1 MRSQKTKIN
10 LLFIGDPDS
19 GYLSNINSLSLHQ
32 ISIFMSFESLGL
44 SHNIIHSVK
53 KLGYLKPF
61 PIQEQAVPVILQGK
75 DLMGIA
81 QTGSGKT
88 ACFVMPILEKLQNS
102 EVKKDRNVQVLILVP
117 TRELAI
123 QIDEVFRAFTEN
135 LKRDIRT
142 MAVYGGVSINPQMKG
157 MFGVEILIA
166 TPGRLLDLIDHN
178 ALSISGIQH
187 LVIDEADKMFQLGFG
202 EEMNKLFAMMPVVKQ
217 TTLFSATLNDKV
229 SEMKERLSINPV
241 IIEIKKEE
249 VEIDN
254 IEQLA
259 YHVSPENKGPF
270 LRYLIK
276 EKKVEKALIFVS
288 STRSADNLVEKLK
301 KNKIKAV
308 AIHSQKSQGARRNNL
323 EEFKVNGAQILV
335 ATDLIGRG
343 IHIESLPCVIN
354 YELPRSP
361 LDYIHRIG
369 RTGRAGEKGTAINI
383 LTDDELQH
391 FRVIQKKMGRK
402 VTLQRTEG
410 VDLHGY

>member
-1 MRSQKTKIN
+1 
-10 LLFIGDPDS
+10 
-19 GYLSNINSLSLHQ
+19 
-32 ISIFMSFESLGL
+32 MSFESLGL
-44 SHNIIHSVK
+44 SHNIIRSVN

-88 ACFVMPILEKLQNS
+88 ACFVMPILEKLQNA
-102 EVKKDRNVQVLILVP
+102 EVKKDRNVEVLILVP

-123 QIDEVFRAFTEN
+123 QIDEVFRAFTDN
-135 LKRDIRT
+135 LKREIRT

-157 MFGVEILIA
+157 MFGVEVIIA
-166 TPGRLLDLIDHN
+166 TPGRLLDLIEHK
-178 ALSISGIQH
+178 AVSISRIKH

-202 EEMNKLFAMMPVVKQ
+202 EEMNKLFAMMPVAKQ

-229 SEMKERLSINPV
+229 SEMKERLSTNPV
-241 IIEIKKEE
+241 MIEIKKEE

-276 EKKVEKALIFVS
+276 EKNIEKALIFVS

-323 EEFKVNGAQILV
+323 EEFKSSGAQILV

-343 IHIESLPCVIN
+343 IHIESLPYVIN

-369 RTGRAGEKGTAINI
+369 RTGRANEKGTAINI

-391 FRVIQKKMGRK
+391 FRVIQKKMGKK
-402 VTLQRTEG
+402 VTLQRTED
-410 VDLHGY
+410 VNLHGY

>member
-1 MRSQKTKIN
+1 
-10 LLFIGDPDS
+10 
-19 GYLSNINSLSLHQ
+19 
-32 ISIFMSFESLGL
+32 MSFESLGL

-53 KLGYLKPF
+53 KMGYLKPF
-61 PIQEQAVPVILQGK
+61 PIQEQAVPFILQGK

-88 ACFVMPILEKLQNS
+88 ACFVMPILEKLQNA
-102 EVKKDRNVQVLILVP
+102 EVKKDRNIEVLILVP

-123 QIDEVFRAFTEN
+123 QIEDVFKAFKDN
-135 LKRDIRT
+135 LKREIQT

-157 MFGVEILIA
+157 MYGVEVLIA

-178 ALSISGIQH
+178 ALSISRIKH
-187 LVIDEADKMFQLGFG
+187 LVVDEADKMFQLGFG
-202 EEMNKLFAMMPVVKQ
+202 EEMNKLFAMMPVAKQ

-229 SEMKERLSINPV
+229 AEIKERLSINPV
-241 IIEIKKEE
+241 MIEIKKEE

-259 YHVSPENKGPF
+259 YHVAPENKGPF

-369 RTGRAGEKGTAINI
+369 RTGRAGEKGTAISI

-391 FRVIQKKMGRK
+391 FRVIQKKMGKK
-402 VTLQRTEG
+402 VTLQRTEDI
-410 VDLHGY
+410 DLHGY

>member
-1 MRSQKTKIN
+1 
-10 LLFIGDPDS
+10 
-19 GYLSNINSLSLHQ
+19 
-32 ISIFMSFESLGL
+32 MSFESLGL
-44 SHNIIHSVK
+44 SHNIIKSVK

-88 ACFVMPILEKLQNS
+88 ASFVMPILEKLQN
-102 EVKKDRNVQVLILVP
+102 EDAKKDRNIQVLILVP

-135 LKRDIRT
+135 LKREIRT

-157 MFGVEILIA
+157 MFGVEVLIS
-166 TPGRLLDLIDHN
+166 TPGRLLDLIDHK
-178 ALSISGIQH
+178 ALSISKIKH

-202 EEMNKLFAMMPVVKQ
+202 EEMNKLFALMPVAKQ
-217 TTLFSATLNDKV
+217 TSLFSATLNDKV
-229 SEMKERLSINPV
+229 SEMKERLSINPT

-249 VEIDN
+249 IEIDD

-259 YHVSPENKGPF
+259 YHVAPENKGPF

-343 IHIESLPCVIN
+343 IHIDDLPCVIN

-361 LDYIHRIG
+361 LDYVHRIG

-383 LTDDELQH
+383 LTDDELHH
-391 FRVIQKKMGRK
+391 FRVIQKKMGKK

-410 VDLHGY
+410 IDLHGY

>member
-1 MRSQKTKIN
+1 
-10 LLFIGDPDS
+10 
-19 GYLSNINSLSLHQ
+19 
-32 ISIFMSFESLGL
+32 MSFESLGL
-44 SHNIIHSVK
+44 SHNIIRSVK

-61 PIQEQAVPVILQGK
+61 PVQEQAVPVILEGK

-88 ACFVMPILEKLQNS
+88 ACFVMPILEKLQNA

-135 LKRDIRT
+135 LKREVRT

-157 MFGVEILIA
+157 MFGVEVLIA

-178 ALSISGIQH
+178 ALSISGIKH

-202 EEMNKLFAMMPVVKQ
+202 EEMNKLFAMMPVAKQ

-229 SEMKERLSINPV
+229 AEMKERLSINPT

-259 YHVSPENKGPF
+259 YHVAPENKGPF

-369 RTGRAGEKGTAINI
+369 RTGRANEKGTAISI

-410 VDLHGY
+410 IDLHGY

>member
-1 MRSQKTKIN
+1 
-10 LLFIGDPDS
+10 
-19 GYLSNINSLSLHQ
+19 
-32 ISIFMSFESLGL
+32 MSFESLGL
-44 SHNIIHSVK
+44 SHNIIRSVN

-88 ACFVMPILEKLQNS
+88 ACFVMPILEKLQNA
-102 EVKKDRNVQVLILVP
+102 EVKKDRHVEVLVLVP

-123 QIDEVFRAFTEN
+123 QIDEVFRAFTDH

-157 MFGVEILIA
+157 MFGVEVLIA
-166 TPGRLLDLIDHN
+166 TPGRLLDLIEHK
-178 ALSISGIQH
+178 AVSISSIKH

-202 EEMNKLFAMMPVVKQ
+202 EEMNKLFAMMPVAKQ
-217 TTLFSATLNDKV
+217 TVLFSATLNDKV
-229 SEMKERLSINPV
+229 SEMKQRLSINPV
-241 IIEIKKEE
+241 VIEIKKED

-276 EKKVEKALIFVS
+276 EKNIEKALIFVS

-323 EEFKVNGAQILV
+323 EEFKSSGAQILV
-335 ATDLIGRG
+335 TTDLLGRG
-343 IHIESLPCVIN
+343 IHIESLPFVIN

-369 RTGRAGEKGTAINI
+369 RTGRANEKGMAINI

-391 FRVIQKKMGRK
+391 FRVIQKKMGKK
-402 VTLQRTEG
+402 VTLQRTE
-410 VDLHGY
+410 DINLHGF

>member
-1 MRSQKTKIN
+1 
-10 LLFIGDPDS
+10 
-19 GYLSNINSLSLHQ
+19 
-32 ISIFMSFESLGL
+32 MSFESLGL
-44 SHNIIHSVK
+44 SHNIIRSVK

-88 ACFVMPILEKLQNS
+88 ACFVMPILEKLQNA

-135 LKRDIRT
+135 LKREVRT
-142 MAVYGGVSINPQMKG
+142 IAVYGGVSINPQMKG
-157 MFGVEILIA
+157 MFGVEVLIA

-178 ALSISGIQH
+178 ALSISGIKH

-202 EEMNKLFAMMPVVKQ
+202 EEMNKLFAMMPVAKQ

-229 SEMKERLSINPV
+229 SEMKERLSINPT
-241 IIEIKKEE
+241 IIEITKEE

-259 YHVSPENKGPF
+259 YHVAPENKGPF

-369 RTGRAGEKGTAINI
+369 RTGRANEKGTAISI

-410 VDLHGY
+410 IDLHGY

>member
-1 MRSQKTKIN
+1 
-10 LLFIGDPDS
+10 
-19 GYLSNINSLSLHQ
+19 
-32 ISIFMSFESLGL
+32 MSFESLGL
-44 SHNIIHSVK
+44 SHNIIRSVK

-61 PIQEQAVPVILQGK
+61 PIQEQVVPVILEGK

-88 ACFVMPILEKLQNS
+88 ACFVMPILEKLQNA
-102 EVKKDRNVQVLILVP
+102 EVKKNRNVQVLILVP

-135 LKRDIRT
+135 LKREVRT

-157 MFGVEILIA
+157 MFGVEVLIA

-178 ALSISGIQH
+178 ALSISGIKH

-202 EEMNKLFAMMPVVKQ
+202 EEMNKLFAMMPVAKQ

-229 SEMKERLSINPV
+229 AEMKERLSINPT

-259 YHVSPENKGPF
+259 YHVAPENKGPF

-369 RTGRAGEKGTAINI
+369 RTGRANEKGSAISI

-410 VDLHGY
+410 IDLHGY

>member
-1 MRSQKTKIN
+1 
-10 LLFIGDPDS
+10 
-19 GYLSNINSLSLHQ
+19 
-32 ISIFMSFESLGL
+32 MSFESLGL
-44 SHNIIHSVK
+44 SHNIISSVK

-88 ACFVMPILEKLQNS
+88 ACFVMPILEKLQNT

-123 QIDEVFRAFTEN
+123 QIDEVFRAFTDN
-135 LKRDIRT
+135 LKREVRT

-157 MFGVEILIA
+157 LFGVEVLIA

-178 ALSISGIQH
+178 ALNISGIQH

-202 EEMNKLFAMMPVVKQ
+202 EEMNKLFAMMPVARQ

-229 SEMKERLSINPV
+229 SEMKERLSINPTIV
-241 IIEIKKEE
+241 EIKKEE

-259 YHVSPENKGPF
+259 YHVAPENKGPF

-276 EKKVEKALIFVS
+276 EKKVEKALVFVS
-288 STRSADNLVEKLK
+288 STRAADNLVEKLK

-323 EEFKVNGAQILV
+323 EEFKSNGAQILV

-369 RTGRAGEKGTAINI
+369 RTGRANEKGTAITI
-383 LTDDELQH
+383 LTDEELQH

-402 VTLQRTEG
+402 VTLQRTED
-410 VDLHGY
+410 VNLHGY

>member
-1 MRSQKTKIN
+1 MGK
-10 LLFIGDPDS
+10 LD
-19 GYLSNINSLSLHQ
+19 
-32 ISIFMSFESLGL
+32 FMSFETLGL
-44 SHNIIHSVK
+44 SANIIHSVK

-61 PIQEQAVPVILQGK
+61 PIQEQTVPVILQGK
-75 DLMGIA
+75 DLVGIA

-88 ACFVMPILEKLQNS
+88 ACFVMPILDKLQNT
-102 EVKKDRNVQVLILVP
+102 EVKKDRNVQVLVLVP

-135 LKRDIRT
+135 LKREIRT

-157 MFGVEILIA
+157 LYGVEVLIA
-166 TPGRLLDLIDHN
+166 TPGRLLDLIGHN
-178 ALSISGIQH
+178 AVNISEVQH

-202 EEMNKLFAMMPVVKQ
+202 EEMDRLFGLMPQKKQ
-217 TTLFSATLNDKV
+217 TTLFSATLDDKV
-229 SEMKERLSINPV
+229 DEMKKRLSMHPV
-241 IIEIKKEE
+241 LIEIKKEE
-249 VEIDN
+249 VEIDD

-323 EEFKVNGAQILV
+323 EEFRVNGAQILV

-361 LDYIHRIG
+361 LHYIHRIG

-391 FRVIQKKMGRK
+391 FRVIQKKMGKK

-410 VDLHGY
+410 LDLHGY

>member
-1 MRSQKTKIN
+1 
-10 LLFIGDPDS
+10 
-19 GYLSNINSLSLHQ
+19 
-32 ISIFMSFESLGL
+32 MSFESLGL
-44 SHNIIHSVK
+44 SHNIIRSVN

-61 PIQEQAVPVILQGK
+61 PIQEKAVPVILEGK

-88 ACFVMPILEKLQNS
+88 ACFVMPILEKLQNA

-123 QIDEVFRAFTEN
+123 QIDEVFRAFTDN
-135 LKRDIRT
+135 LKREIRT

-157 MFGVEILIA
+157 MFGVEVLIA
-166 TPGRLLDLIDHN
+166 TPGRLLDLIDHK
-178 ALSISGIQH
+178 AVSISGIRH
-187 LVIDEADKMFQLGFG
+187 LVIDEADKMFQLGFD
-202 EEMNKLFAMMPVVKQ
+202 EEMNKLFGLMPVMKQ
-217 TTLFSATLNDKV
+217 MILFSATLNDKV
-229 SEMKERLSINPV
+229 AEMKERLSINPE

-249 VEIDN
+249 VEIDH

-259 YHVSPENKGPF
+259 YHVAPENKGPF

-288 STRSADNLVEKLK
+288 STKSADNLVEKLK

-369 RTGRAGEKGTAINI
+369 RTGRANEKGTAINI

-391 FRVIQKKMGRK
+391 FRVIQKKMGKK

-410 VDLHGY
+410 IDLHGY

>member
-1 MRSQKTKIN
+1 
-10 LLFIGDPDS
+10 
-19 GYLSNINSLSLHQ
+19 
-32 ISIFMSFESLGL
+32 MSFESLGL
-44 SHNIIHSVK
+44 SSNIIRSIK

-61 PIQEQAVPVILQGK
+61 PVQEQAVPVILQGK

-81 QTGSGKT
+81 ETGSGKT
-88 ACFVMPILEKLQNS
+88 ACFVMPILEKLQDAD
-102 EVKKDRNVQVLILVP
+102 VKKNRNVQALILVP

-123 QIDEVFRAFTEN
+123 QIDEVFRAFMDN
-135 LKRDIRT
+135 LKREIRT

-157 MFGVEILIA
+157 MFGIEVLIA
-166 TPGRLLDLIDHN
+166 TPGRLLDLIEHN
-178 ALSISGIQH
+178 ALSISEIRH
-187 LVIDEADKMFQLGFG
+187 LVVDEADKMFQLGFE
-202 EEMNKLFAMMPVVKQ
+202 EEMKRLFAMMPVAKQ
-217 TTLFSATLNDKV
+217 TILFSATLNDKV
-229 SEMKERLSINPV
+229 AELKERLSIDPV
-241 IIEIKKEE
+241 VIEIKKEK
-249 VEIDN
+249 VEIEN

-259 YHVSPENKGPF
+259 YHVAPENKGPF

-276 EKKVEKALIFVS
+276 EKKVEKALVFVS

-369 RTGRAGEKGTAINI
+369 RTGRAHEKGTAISI

-402 VTLQRTEG
+402 VPLQRTEG
-410 VDLHGY
+410 LDLHGY

>member
-1 MRSQKTKIN
+1 
-10 LLFIGDPDS
+10 
-19 GYLSNINSLSLHQ
+19 
-32 ISIFMSFESLGL
+32 MSFESLGL
-44 SHNIIHSVK
+44 SSNIIRSIK

-61 PIQEQAVPVILQGK
+61 PVQEQAVPVILQGK

-81 QTGSGKT
+81 ETGSGKT
-88 ACFVMPILEKLQNS
+88 ACFVMPILEKLQDAD
-102 EVKKDRNVQVLILVP
+102 VKKNRNVQALILVP

-123 QIDEVFRAFTEN
+123 QIDEVFRAFTDG
-135 LKRDIRT
+135 LKREIRT

-157 MFGVEILIA
+157 IFGVEVLIA
-166 TPGRLLDLIDHN
+166 TPGRLLDLIEHN
-178 ALSISGIQH
+178 ALSISEIKH
-187 LVIDEADKMFQLGFG
+187 LVVDEADKMFQLGFE
-202 EEMNKLFAMMPVVKQ
+202 EEMKRLFAMMPVAKQ
-217 TTLFSATLNDKV
+217 TILFSATLNDKV
-229 SEMKERLSINPV
+229 AELKERLSIDPV
-241 IIEIKKEE
+241 VIEIKKEK
-249 VEIDN
+249 VEIEN

-259 YHVSPENKGPF
+259 YHVAPENKGPF

-276 EKKVEKALIFVS
+276 EKKVEKALVFVS

-369 RTGRAGEKGTAINI
+369 RTGRAHEKGTAISI

-402 VTLQRTEG
+402 IPLQRTEG
-410 VDLHGY
+410 LDLHGY

>member
-1 MRSQKTKIN
+1 
-10 LLFIGDPDS
+10 
-19 GYLSNINSLSLHQ
+19 
-32 ISIFMSFESLGL
+32 MSFESLGL
-44 SHNIIHSVK
+44 SHNIIRSVK

-61 PIQEQAVPVILQGK
+61 PIQEQAVPVILEGK

-88 ACFVMPILEKLQNS
+88 ACFVMPILEKLQNA
-102 EVKKDRNVQVLILVP
+102 EVKKNRNVQVLILVP

-135 LKRDIRT
+135 LKREVRT

-157 MFGVEILIA
+157 MFGVEVLIA

-178 ALSISGIQH
+178 ALSISGIKH

-202 EEMNKLFAMMPVVKQ
+202 EEVNKLFAMMPVAKQ

-229 SEMKERLSINPV
+229 AEMKERLSINPT

-259 YHVSPENKGPF
+259 YHVAPENKGPF

-369 RTGRAGEKGTAINI
+369 RTGRANEKGTAISI

-410 VDLHGY
+410 IDLHGY

>member
-1 MRSQKTKIN
+1 
-10 LLFIGDPDS
+10 
-19 GYLSNINSLSLHQ
+19 
-32 ISIFMSFESLGL
+32 MSFESLGL
-44 SHNIIHSVK
+44 SHNIIRSVK

-81 QTGSGKT
+81 KTGSGKT
-88 ACFVMPILEKLQNS
+88 ACFVMPILEKLQNT
-102 EVKKDRNVQVLILVP
+102 EAKKGRNVQVLILVP

-123 QIDEVFRAFTEN
+123 QIDEVFRAFTET

-157 MFGVEILIA
+157 MFGVEVLIA

-178 ALSISGIQH
+178 ALSISEIKH

-202 EEMNKLFAMMPVVKQ
+202 EEMNRLFELMPVVKQ

-229 SEMKERLSINPV
+229 AEMKERLSINPT
-241 IIEIKKEE
+241 IIEIKKED

-254 IEQLA
+254 IEQFA
-259 YHVSPENKGPF
+259 YHVAPENKGPF

-323 EEFKVNGAQILV
+323 EEFKSNGAQILV

-343 IHIESLPCVIN
+343 IHIDYLPCVIN

-369 RTGRAGEKGTAINI
+369 RTGRANEKGTAINI

-391 FRVIQKKMGRK
+391 FRVIQKKMGKK
-402 VTLQRTEG
+402 VPLERTEG
-410 VDLHGY
+410 INLHGY

>member
-1 MRSQKTKIN
+1 
-10 LLFIGDPDS
+10 
-19 GYLSNINSLSLHQ
+19 
-32 ISIFMSFESLGL
+32 MSFESLGL
-44 SHNIIHSVK
+44 SHNIIRSVN

-61 PIQEQAVPVILQGK
+61 PIQEKAVPVILEGK

-88 ACFVMPILEKLQNS
+88 ACFVMPILEKLQNA

-123 QIDEVFRAFTEN
+123 QIDEVFRAFTDN
-135 LKRDIRT
+135 LKREIRT

-157 MFGVEILIA
+157 MFGVEVLIA
-166 TPGRLLDLIDHN
+166 TPGRLLDLIDHK
-178 ALSISGIQH
+178 AVSISGIRH
-187 LVIDEADKMFQLGFG
+187 LVIDEADKMFQLGFD
-202 EEMNKLFAMMPVVKQ
+202 EEMNKLFGLMPVMKQ
-217 TTLFSATLNDKV
+217 TILFSATLNDKV
-229 SEMKERLSINPV
+229 AEMKERLSINPE

-249 VEIDN
+249 VEIDH

-259 YHVSPENKGPF
+259 YHVAPENKGPF

-288 STRSADNLVEKLK
+288 STKSADNLVEKLK

-369 RTGRAGEKGTAINI
+369 RTGRANEKGTAISI

-391 FRVIQKKMGRK
+391 FRVIQKKMGKK

-410 VDLHGY
+410 IDLHGY

>member
-1 MRSQKTKIN
+1 
-10 LLFIGDPDS
+10 
-19 GYLSNINSLSLHQ
+19 
-32 ISIFMSFESLGL
+32 MSFESLGL
-44 SHNIIHSVK
+44 SYNIIRSVN

-102 EVKKDRNVQVLILVP
+102 EAKKGRNVQVLILVP

-135 LKRDIRT
+135 LKREIRT

-157 MFGVEILIA
+157 MFGVEVLIA

-178 ALSISGIQH
+178 ALSISEIQH

-229 SEMKERLSINPV
+229 SEMKERLSINPT

-369 RTGRAGEKGTAINI
+369 RTGRANEKGTAINI

-391 FRVIQKKMGRK
+391 FRVIQKKMGKK
-402 VTLQRTEG
+402 VPLQRTEG
-410 VDLHGY
+410 IDLHGY

>member
-1 MRSQKTKIN
+1 
-10 LLFIGDPDS
+10 
-19 GYLSNINSLSLHQ
+19 
-32 ISIFMSFESLGL
+32 MSFESLGL
-44 SHNIIHSVK
+44 SHNIIRSVN

-61 PIQEQAVPVILQGK
+61 PIQEQAIPVILQGK

-135 LKRDIRT
+135 LKREIRT

-157 MFGVEILIA
+157 MFGVEVLIA

-202 EEMNKLFAMMPVVKQ
+202 EEMNKLFAMMPVAKQ

-229 SEMKERLSINPV
+229 AEMKERLSINPTM
-241 IIEIKKEE
+241 IEIKKEE

-335 ATDLIGRG
+335 ATDLLGRG

-369 RTGRAGEKGTAINI
+369 RTGRANEKGTAINI

-391 FRVIQKKMGRK
+391 FRVIQKKMGKK

-410 VDLHGY
+410 IDLHGY

>member
-1 MRSQKTKIN
+1 
-10 LLFIGDPDS
+10 
-19 GYLSNINSLSLHQ
+19 
-32 ISIFMSFESLGL
+32 MSFESLGL
-44 SHNIIHSVK
+44 SQNIIHSVK
-53 KLGYLKPF
+53 KMGYLKPF

-88 ACFVMPILEKLQNS
+88 ACFVMPILEKLQNA
-102 EVKKDRNVQVLILVP
+102 EVKKDRNVQILILVP

-123 QIDEVFRAFTEN
+123 QIDEVFRAFTDN
-135 LKRDIRT
+135 LKREVRT

-157 MFGVEILIA
+157 MFGVEVLIA
-166 TPGRLLDLIDHN
+166 TPGRLLDLIDHK
-178 ALSISGIQH
+178 ALSISQIKH

-202 EEMNKLFAMMPVVKQ
+202 EEMNKLFAIMPVAKQ

-229 SEMKERLSINPV
+229 AEMKERLSINPT

-369 RTGRAGEKGTAINI
+369 RTGRAGEKGTAISI

-391 FRVIQKKMGRK
+391 FRVIQKKMGKK
-402 VTLQRTEG
+402 VTLQRTE
-410 VDLHGY
+410 DINLHGY

>member
-1 MRSQKTKIN
+1 
-10 LLFIGDPDS
+10 
-19 GYLSNINSLSLHQ
+19 
-32 ISIFMSFESLGL
+32 MSFESLGL
-44 SHNIIHSVK
+44 SHNIIRSVN

-88 ACFVMPILEKLQNS
+88 ACFVMPILEKLQNA

-135 LKRDIRT
+135 LKREVRT

-157 MFGVEILIA
+157 MFGVEVLIA

-202 EEMNKLFAMMPVVKQ
+202 EEMNKLIAMMPVAKQ

-241 IIEIKKEE
+241 MIEIKKEE

-369 RTGRAGEKGTAINI
+369 RTGRAGEKGTAISI

-391 FRVIQKKMGRK
+391 FRVIQKKMGKK
-402 VTLQRTEG
+402 VTLQRTE
-410 VDLHGY
+410 DINLHGY

>member
-1 MRSQKTKIN
+1 
-10 LLFIGDPDS
+10 
-19 GYLSNINSLSLHQ
+19 
-32 ISIFMSFESLGL
+32 MSFESLGL
-44 SHNIIHSVK
+44 SHNIIRSVN

-61 PIQEQAVPVILQGK
+61 PIQEQAVPVILEGK

-81 QTGSGKT
+81 KTGSGKT
-88 ACFVMPILEKLQNS
+88 ACFVMPVLEKLQNAD
-102 EVKKDRNVQVLILVP
+102 VKKDRNVQVLILVP

-123 QIDEVFRAFTEN
+123 QIDEVFRAFTDN
-135 LKRDIRT
+135 LKREIRT

-157 MFGVEILIA
+157 MFGVEVLIA
-166 TPGRLLDLIDHN
+166 TPGRLLDLIEHK
-178 ALSISGIQH
+178 AVSISGIRQ
-187 LVIDEADKMFQLGFG
+187 LIIDEADKMFQLGFE
-202 EEMNKLFAMMPVVKQ
+202 EEMNKLFGLMPVMKQ
-217 TTLFSATLNDKV
+217 TILFSATLNDKV
-229 SEMKERLSINPV
+229 AEMKERLSINPV
-241 IIEIKKEE
+241 MIEIKKEE
-249 VEIDN
+249 VEIDH

-259 YHVSPENKGPF
+259 YHVAPENKGPF

-288 STRSADNLVEKLK
+288 STKSADNLVEKLK

-343 IHIESLPCVIN
+343 IHIDSLPCVIN

-369 RTGRAGEKGTAINI
+369 RTGRAHEKGTAISI
-383 LTDDELQH
+383 LTDAELQH
-391 FRVIQKKMGRK
+391 FRVIQKKMGKK

-410 VDLHGY
+410 IDLHGY

>member
-1 MRSQKTKIN
+1 
-10 LLFIGDPDS
+10 
-19 GYLSNINSLSLHQ
+19 
-32 ISIFMSFESLGL
+32 MSFESLGL
-44 SHNIIHSVK
+44 SHNIIRSVK

-61 PIQEQAVPVILQGK
+61 PIQELAVPVILQGK

-88 ACFVMPILEKLQNS
+88 ACFVMPILEKLQNT

-123 QIDEVFRAFTEN
+123 QIDEVFRAFTDN
-135 LKRDIRT
+135 LKREVRT

-157 MFGVEILIA
+157 LFGVEVLIA

-202 EEMNKLFAMMPVVKQ
+202 EEMNKLFAMMPVARQ

-229 SEMKERLSINPV
+229 SEMKERLSINPTIV
-241 IIEIKKEE
+241 EIKKEE
-249 VEIDN
+249 VEINN

-259 YHVSPENKGPF
+259 YHVAPENKGPF

-276 EKKVEKALIFVS
+276 EKKVEKALVFVS
-288 STRSADNLVEKLK
+288 STRAADNLVEKLK

-323 EEFKVNGAQILV
+323 EEFKSNGAQILV

-369 RTGRAGEKGTAINI
+369 RTGRANEKGTAITI

-402 VTLQRTEG
+402 VTLQRTED
-410 VDLHGY
+410 VNLHGY

>member
-1 MRSQKTKIN
+1 M
-10 LLFIGDPDS
+10 L
-19 GYLSNINSLSLHQ
+19 
-32 ISIFMSFESLGL
+32 FESLGL
-44 SHNIIHSVK
+44 SSNIIHSVK

-61 PIQEQAVPVILQGK
+61 PIQEQAIPVILQGK

-88 ACFVMPILEKLQNS
+88 ACFVMPILEKLQNAD
-102 EVKKDRNVQVLILVP
+102 VKKDRNVQVLILVP

-135 LKRDIRT
+135 LKREIRT

-157 MFGVEILIA
+157 MFGVEVLIA

-202 EEMNKLFAMMPVVKQ
+202 EEMDKLFGMMPVMKQ
-217 TTLFSATLNDKV
+217 TTLFSATLDEKV
-229 SEMKERLSINPV
+229 SEMKKRISMNP
-241 IIEIKKEE
+241 ILIEIKKEE

-254 IEQLA
+254 IEQMA

-288 STRSADNLVEKLK
+288 STKSADNLVEKLK

-391 FRVIQKKMGRK
+391 FRVIQKKMGK
-402 VTLQRTEG
+402 KITLQRTEG
-410 VDLHGY
+410 IDLHGY

>member
-1 MRSQKTKIN
+1 
-10 LLFIGDPDS
+10 
-19 GYLSNINSLSLHQ
+19 
-32 ISIFMSFESLGL
+32 MSFESLGL
-44 SHNIIHSVK
+44 SHNIIRSVK

-88 ACFVMPILEKLQNS
+88 ACFVMPILEKLQNA

-123 QIDEVFRAFTEN
+123 QIDEVFRAFTDN
-135 LKRDIRT
+135 LKREVRT

-157 MFGVEILIA
+157 MFGVEVLIA

-178 ALSISGIQH
+178 ALSISGIKH

-202 EEMNKLFAMMPVVKQ
+202 EEMNKLFAMMPVAKQ

-259 YHVSPENKGPF
+259 YHVAPENKGPF

-276 EKKVEKALIFVS
+276 EKKVEKALVFVS

-369 RTGRAGEKGTAINI
+369 RTGRANEKGTAISI

-391 FRVIQKKMGRK
+391 FRVIQKKMGKK

-410 VDLHGY
+410 IDLHGY

>member
-1 MRSQKTKIN
+1 
-10 LLFIGDPDS
+10 
-19 GYLSNINSLSLHQ
+19 
-32 ISIFMSFESLGL
+32 MSFESLGL
-44 SHNIIHSVK
+44 SHNIIRSVK

-61 PIQEQAVPVILQGK
+61 PIQELAVPVILQGK

-88 ACFVMPILEKLQNS
+88 ACFVMPILEKLQNT

-123 QIDEVFRAFTEN
+123 QIDEVFRAFTDN
-135 LKRDIRT
+135 LKREIRT

-157 MFGVEILIA
+157 LFGVEVLIA

-202 EEMNKLFAMMPVVKQ
+202 EEMDKLFAMMPVARQ
-217 TTLFSATLNDKV
+217 TILFSATLNDKV
-229 SEMKERLSINPV
+229 SEMKERLSINPTIV
-241 IIEIKKEE
+241 EIKKEE

-254 IEQLA
+254 IEQFA
-259 YHVSPENKGPF
+259 YHVAPENKGPF

-288 STRSADNLVEKLK
+288 STRAADNLVEKLK

-323 EEFKVNGAQILV
+323 EEFKSQGAQILV

-369 RTGRAGEKGTAINI
+369 RTGRAHEKGTAITI

-402 VTLQRTEG
+402 VTLQRTED
-410 VDLHGY
+410 VNLHGY

>member
-1 MRSQKTKIN
+1 
-10 LLFIGDPDS
+10 
-19 GYLSNINSLSLHQ
+19 
-32 ISIFMSFESLGL
+32 MSFESLGL
-44 SHNIIHSVK
+44 SSNIISSVK

-61 PIQEQAVPVILQGK
+61 PIQEQAIPVILQGK

-88 ACFVMPILEKLQNS
+88 ACFVIPILEKLQNT
-102 EVKKDRNVQVLILVP
+102 EVKKDRNIEVLILVP

-123 QIDEVFRAFTEN
+123 QIDEVFRVFTEN
-135 LKRDIRT
+135 LKREIRT

-157 MFGVEILIA
+157 MFGVEVLIA

-178 ALSISGIQH
+178 ALSISEIQH

-202 EEMNKLFAMMPVVKQ
+202 EEMNKLFALMPAKKQ
-217 TTLFSATLNDKV
+217 TTLFSATLDDKV
-229 SEMKERLSINPV
+229 SEMKKRLSINPTL
-241 IIEIKKEE
+241 IEIKKKE

-343 IHIESLPCVIN
+343 IHIDDLSCVIN

-383 LTDDELQH
+383 LTDEELQH
-391 FRVIQKKMGRK
+391 FRVIQKKMGKK
-402 VTLQRTEG
+402 VTLQRTG
-410 VDLHGY
+410 DIDLHGY

>member
-1 MRSQKTKIN
+1 
-10 LLFIGDPDS
+10 
-19 GYLSNINSLSLHQ
+19 
-32 ISIFMSFESLGL
+32 MSFESLGL
-44 SHNIIHSVK
+44 SPNIIRSVK
-53 KLGYLKPF
+53 KLGYTKPF

-81 QTGSGKT
+81 KTGSGKT
-88 ACFVMPILEKLQNS
+88 ACFVMPILEKLQNT
-102 EVKKDRNVQVLILVP
+102 EVKKGRNVQVLILVP

-135 LKRDIRT
+135 LKREVRT

-157 MFGVEILIA
+157 MFGVEVLIA

-202 EEMNKLFAMMPVVKQ
+202 EEMSKLFAMMPAVKQ

-229 SEMKERLSINPV
+229 SEMKERLSIDPV
-241 IIEIKKEE
+241 IVEIKKEE
-249 VEIDN
+249 VEIDH

-259 YHVSPENKGPF
+259 YHVSPEKKGPF

-276 EKKVEKALIFVS
+276 EQNIEKALIFVS

-323 EEFKVNGAQILV
+323 EEFKGKGAQILV

-369 RTGRAGEKGTAINI
+369 RTGRANEKGTAITI

-402 VTLQRTEG
+402 VTLQRTEDI
-410 VDLHGY
+410 DLHGY

>member
-1 MRSQKTKIN
+1 
-10 LLFIGDPDS
+10 
-19 GYLSNINSLSLHQ
+19 
-32 ISIFMSFESLGL
+32 MSFESLGL
-44 SHNIIHSVK
+44 SHNIIRSVN

-135 LKRDIRT
+135 LKREVRT

-157 MFGVEILIA
+157 MFGVEVLIA

-178 ALSISGIQH
+178 ALSISGIRH

-229 SEMKERLSINPV
+229 SEMKERLSINPT

-369 RTGRAGEKGTAINI
+369 RTGRANEKGTAISI

-391 FRVIQKKMGRK
+391 FRVIQKKMGKK
-402 VTLQRTEG
+402 VSLQRTEG
-410 VDLHGY
+410 IDLHGY

>member
-1 MRSQKTKIN
+1 
-10 LLFIGDPDS
+10 
-19 GYLSNINSLSLHQ
+19 
-32 ISIFMSFESLGL
+32 MSFESLGL
-44 SHNIIHSVK
+44 SQNIIHSVK
-53 KLGYLKPF
+53 KMGYLKPF

-88 ACFVMPILEKLQNS
+88 ACFVMPILEKLQNA

-123 QIDEVFRAFTEN
+123 QIDEVFRAFTDN
-135 LKRDIRT
+135 LKRKVLT

-157 MFGVEILIA
+157 MFGVEVLIA
-166 TPGRLLDLIDHN
+166 TPGRLLDLIDHK
-178 ALSISGIQH
+178 ALSISQIKH

-202 EEMNKLFAMMPVVKQ
+202 EEMNKLFAMMPVAKQ

-229 SEMKERLSINPV
+229 AEMKERLSINPT

-249 VEIDN
+249 VEIEN

-369 RTGRAGEKGTAINI
+369 RTGRAGEKGTAISI

-391 FRVIQKKMGRK
+391 FRVIQKKMGKK
-402 VTLQRTEG
+402 VTLQRTE
-410 VDLHGY
+410 DINLHGY